1 MRKLGL
7 DFGTKIC
14 GFAITDEL
22 SILANALENFERK
35 NDDLQEIVNRIEY
48 WQNFYENK
56 IDTIVI
62 GLPTN
67 VNGSDNPRTILVREF
82 VDYLKNNWKNPIKIV
97 MSDER
102 FTTQIATQYLKDMNL
117 KASKIKKIKDK
128 ISAVIILEDYLRTI
142 NF

>member
-35 NDDLQEIVNRIEY
+35 NDNLQEIVNRIEY

>member
-48 WQNFYENK
+48 
-56 IDTIVI
+56 
-62 GLPTN
+62 
-67 VNGSDNPRTILVREF
+67 
-82 VDYLKNNWKNPIKIV
+82 
-97 MSDER
+97 
-102 FTTQIATQYLKDMNL
+102 
-117 KASKIKKIKDK
+117 
-128 ISAVIILEDYLRTI
+128 
-142 NF
+142 

>member
-97 MSDER
+97 MSDEC

>member
-35 NDDLQEIVNRIEY
+35 NDNLQEIVDRIEY

>member
-22 SILANALENFERK
+22 SILASALENFERQ
-35 NDDLQEIVNRIEY
+35 NGSLQEIVDRIEY

-62 GLPTN
+62 GWPTN

-82 VDYLKNNWKNPIKIV
+82 VNYLKNNWKNPVKIV
-97 MSDER
+97 TSDER
-102 FTTQIATQYLKDMNL
+102 FTTQIATKYLKDLNL